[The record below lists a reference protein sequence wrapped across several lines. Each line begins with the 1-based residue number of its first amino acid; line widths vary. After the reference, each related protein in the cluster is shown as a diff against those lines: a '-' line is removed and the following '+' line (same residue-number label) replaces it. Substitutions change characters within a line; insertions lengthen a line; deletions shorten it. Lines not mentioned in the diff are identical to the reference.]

1 MQYKVIRQTEL
12 SCRIIGVEKHRNSG
26 DDSEFVVYKLGDYNG
41 HFICSQTARLFA
53 YDRYLND
60 LKTQKGYKVIRS
72 VIQFQDKMCHR
83 FSWDDLEKK
92 LCTWEQCGKIQKD
105 KEGKPIEVNHAV
117 VYTNINN
124 KVRPTINEILNRDY
138 IEVNSPLLQFY
149 D

>member
-12 SCRIIGVEKHRNSG
+12 SCRIIGVEKHWNAG
-26 DDSEFVVYKLGDYNG
+26 DGAEFVVYKLGDHNG
-41 HFICSQTARLFA
+41 QFICSHTARLSA

-60 LKTQKGYKVIRS
+60 LITQKGYKVIRS

-83 FSWDDLEKK
+83 FSWDDFERK

-105 KEGKPIEVNHAV
+105 KEGKPIEVNHAII
-117 VYTNINN
+117 YTNINN
-124 KVRPTINEILNRDY
+124 KRPTVNEILNRDY
-138 IEVNSPLLQFY
+138 IEINSPLLQFY